1 MRTIYY
7 TLSAMLLSQ
16 PAIAGEGGLPKY
28 FVDQTI
34 NTVVFIAIIIF
45 ASKNIIKAGLQAR
58 ADGISKEINEAK
70 RLYTEAE
77 TLLNEYQSLV
87 DESAA
92 ARENLLKQYRE
103 QGEAEKEKLIAE
115 GKASAE
121 RIVADAKRAA
131 ENELASMQRKIESE
145 LVERSL
151 KRAEELIVAKVSRAD
166 HNRLNQEYLSEIE
179 RQIG

>member
-1 MRTIYY
+1 
-7 TLSAMLLSQ
+7 MLLSQ

-34 NTVVFIAIIIF
+34 NTIVFVAILIY
-45 ASKNIIKAGLQAR
+45 ASRNVIKAGLQAR

-70 RLYTEAE
+70 RLYIEAE

-87 DESAA
+87 DQSEA
-92 ARENLLKQYRE
+92 ARESMLKQYRE
-103 QGEAEKEKLIAE
+103 QGQSEKEKLIAE
-115 GKASAE
+115 GKASAK
-121 RIVADAKRAA
+121 RIVADAQRAA
-131 ENELASMQRKIESE
+131 ENELAYMQRKIESE
-145 LVERSL
+145 LVESAL

-179 RQIG
+179 RQVG